1 MITSELVKTHFA
13 LTNYTNKSE
22 ISTKLVEFRRSM
34 VSFPHSCFF
43 SFLLSHYTS
52 RREKQLSTYKYVSPY
67 IFYLTLLSFIKPF

>member
-1 MITSELVKTHFA
+1 MVTCHLPKIKNFGA
-13 LTNYTNKSE
+13 NYTNKSE

-34 VSFPHSCFF
+34 VSFPHSWFF

-67 IFYLTLLSFIKPF
+67 IFYLTLLSFIKLY